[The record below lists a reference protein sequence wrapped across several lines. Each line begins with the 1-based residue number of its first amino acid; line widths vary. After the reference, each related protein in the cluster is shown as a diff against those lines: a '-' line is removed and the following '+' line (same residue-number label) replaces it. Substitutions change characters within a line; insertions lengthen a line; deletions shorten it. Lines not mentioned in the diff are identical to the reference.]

1 MGCETLV
8 ENLDI
13 EFPVFECCKE
23 NKMVISLA
31 SKDKI
36 DKILW
41 STYRDLCKYN
51 LPIKK
56 YVKFG
61 EKSENYLIVEREIKS
76 RLKDVHSTWLRLQ
89 EGEAWTSDMVKMISD
104 FRRVKGGEEGK
115 FMTPFF
121 TPSNEDLKICK
132 EEMPF
137 FGFYYKIT
145 DIIAK
150 LFLYDIVLSVS
161 PIFAMQK
168 RFRIMYKKLNNLKE
182 VPYTMDNPDVF
193 IQKAVL
199 QHSIRNVIEYIGN
212 KNCSITSIQNKFR
225 TK

>member
-8 ENLDI
+8 ENLGI

-23 NKMVISLA
+23 NNMVISLA

-61 EKSENYLIVEREIKS
+61 EKDDNYLIVEREIKK
-76 RLKDVHSTWLRLQ
+76 RLKDIHSTWLRLQ

-104 FRRVKGGEEGK
+104 FRKIKEGEEAK

-121 TPSNEDLKICK
+121 RPSKEDLEICK
-132 EEMPF
+132 KEMPY
-137 FGFYYKIT
+137 FGFYYNVT
-145 DIIAK
+145 DRIAK
-150 LFLYDIVLSVS
+150 IFLYDLVLAVS
-161 PIFAMQK
+161 PLYAMQN
-168 RFRIMYKKLNNLKE
+168 RFRTMYKKLNTLDKLSY
-182 VPYTMDNPDVF
+182 VMDNPDVF

-199 QHSIRNVIEYIGN
+199 NHSIKNVIEYIGN
-212 KNCSITSIQNKFR
+212 KNFSITNKFR
-225 TK
+225 VK